1 MRFTAYEQLP
11 QEARALR
18 EEVFCREQGFQEEFD
33 ETDRTAY
40 HGLLW
45 DDGGQPVGVCRFF
58 LGPKPGTWILG
69 RVAVKKALRKTG
81 VGSELIRGMEEAVR
95 KLGGRE
101 IQLHAQVRARHF
113 YETLGYQAYGPEE
126 PEEGVLHQWMKKK
139 LEMENKKIPTF

>member
-58 LGPKPGTWILG
+58 PDLEPGTWILG

-126 PEEGVLHQWMKKK
+126 PDEGVLHQWMKKT
-139 LEMENKKIPTF
+139 LEMEK

>member
-18 EEVFCREQGFQEEFD
+18 EEVFCGEQGFQEEFD
-33 ETDRTAY
+33 ETDRTAH

-58 LGPKPGTWILG
+58 PGPEPGTWILG

-126 PEEGVLHQWMKKK
+126 PDEGVLHQWMKKT
-139 LEMENKKIPTF
+139 LEMEK

>member
-139 LEMENKKIPTF
+139 LEMENKKIPSF

>member
-139 LEMENKKIPTF
+139 LEMEK